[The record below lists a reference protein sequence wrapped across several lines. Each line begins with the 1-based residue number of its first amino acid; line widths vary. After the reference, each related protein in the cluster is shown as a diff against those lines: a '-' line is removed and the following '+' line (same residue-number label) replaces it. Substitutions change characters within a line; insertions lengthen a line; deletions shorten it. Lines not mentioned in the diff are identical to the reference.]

1 MKSYTSSVRIENRIG
16 KKMIKVHKHRSE
28 KDEIGFF
35 PVFAEKNQG
44 YENRKDKM
52 QKVVHKRPYQSN
64 I

>member
-1 MKSYTSSVRIENRIG
+1 
-16 KKMIKVHKHRSE
+16 MIKVHKHRSE